1 MPIPQEQL
9 KRVDEAVDNWLKRTD
24 PKQFNEG
31 APRNSFGD
39 SPPGKIHGDQVA
51 SPWGEKPKVPIPI
64 EHI

>member
-1 MPIPQEQL
+1 MPISQEQL

-39 SPPGKIHGDQVA
+39 SPPEMPKQNLWGGK
-51 SPWGEKPKVPIPI
+51 PPIPI
-64 EHI
+64 QHI